1 MPKKYPDEFK
11 VKAIRRYE
19 KGESIQSLCQ
29 ELHISQSTLYHWRRE
44 YCSIQTATHT
54 YTPKEFDSITRRLQ
68 KAEHKLEIIQLSG
81 YLSKVPLQ
89 DRIATLEHLH
99 TEFTKVYSVH
109 ELCEALDV
117 ARGTFYNHIFRRA
130 DRSKYESEQAQLA
143 LKVKQ
148 IFDDSE
154 QRYGAEKIRTI
165 LISNGLHVSK
175 KHISAIMQELG
186 LHSVRTDAKKLYKA
200 QQRKKQDLLNREF
213 RVDHPN
219 HIWVSDITYF
229 KIKRSWLYL
238 CVIIDLFSRKV
249 IAHRISR
256 SASTRLVTT
265 TFRAAYAERGMP
277 KNLTF
282 HSDRGGQYISDA
294 FSKLL
299 QQFGVKQ
306 SFSATAR
313 PHDNAVAEAFFA
325 TFKKEEA
332 YRREYTSERHFR
344 QSVDEYICFYNEV
357 RPHATLK
364 YKTPQA
370 FEAAYTTDYIEKTC
384 SISGGG

>member
-130 DRSKYESEQAQLA
+130 DRSKYESEQH
-143 LKVKQ
+143 
-148 IFDDSE
+148 S
-154 QRYGAEKIRTI
+154 
-165 LISNGLHVSK
+165 LH
-175 KHISAIMQELG
+175 
-186 LHSVRTDAKKLYKA
+186 
-200 QQRKKQDLLNREF
+200 
-213 RVDHPN
+213 
-219 HIWVSDITYF
+219 
-229 KIKRSWLYL
+229 
-238 CVIIDLFSRKV
+238 
-249 IAHRISR
+249 
-256 SASTRLVTT
+256 
-265 TFRAAYAERGMP
+265 
-277 KNLTF
+277 
-282 HSDRGGQYISDA
+282 
-294 FSKLL
+294 
-299 QQFGVKQ
+299 
-306 SFSATAR
+306 
-313 PHDNAVAEAFFA
+313 
-325 TFKKEEA
+325 
-332 YRREYTSERHFR
+332 
-344 QSVDEYICFYNEV
+344 
-357 RPHATLK
+357 
-364 YKTPQA
+364 
-370 FEAAYTTDYIEKTC
+370 
-384 SISGGG
+384 